1 MYSSTFFVLDFDRCL
16 GNTVLFQQILEG
28 VLTDAGVSA
37 ATFAAARSRIE
48 KEGKTFDT
56 IRHAHEVLEEAG
68 SSYTWQEIK
77 KEFLLRAHEQEAL
90 LPHARDLLQILDE
103 RSLPYGIVT
112 YGVEEAWQLIKLEA
126 AKLLYV
132 PHLVTHIEEKGK
144 LLTGWKQPDGSFLI
158 PPALTQDFET
168 LQVNEVILVDDK
180 AKSFWGT
187 PEGVRGVHV
196 IAPGGNPLPSQQG
209 DIPPN
214 TTSVT
219 GLDGAV
225 QLLFNE

>member
-16 GNTVLFQQILEG
+16 GNTVLFQQILET
-28 VLTDAGVSA
+28 VLIDAGVSA
-37 ATFAAARSRIE
+37 DMFAAARTRIE

-56 IRHAHEVLEEAG
+56 IRHAHEVLEEAD
-68 SSYTWQEIK
+68 SSYTWAEIK
-77 KEFLLRAHEQEAL
+77 KEFLTRAHEQDAL
-90 LPHARDLLQILDE
+90 LPYARELLQILDE

-196 IAPGGNPLPSQQG
+196 VAPGGNLLPAQQG
-209 DIPPN
+209 EIPPN
-214 TTSVT
+214 TTDVT
-219 GLDGAV
+219 GLDGAIH
-225 QLLFNE
+225 LLFNA